1 MIVRAILSSL
11 GGRLVLVV
19 LSIGVSLVL
28 GEGVL
33 RIALNPS
40 DFLHATLVQDPIL
53 GKRIQ
58 PLTTGHDA
66 LGFRNRDVP
75 SHAEVVAI
83 GDSNTYGVGVPREGS
98 WPHQLGMLLGDSVY
112 NMGLGGFGPLQYL
125 HLAQVIAKPM
135 KPRAWVVGFY
145 FGNDLMDSY
154 YLAHGIPHWKDW
166 RLSASPSGTTTT
178 EFDEAGMAEPKKRF
192 ASLRNWLSRH
202 SLLYSVLRATV
213 FQRMASLEREQM
225 LSQSKPDVQWAWSDP
240 AKANVRTVFTPQVRL
255 AAVDIENAPVRE
267 GLQISKRAMA
277 AIQTEA
283 DQKGVKLIVVLI
295 PTKERA
301 YCAQLKV
308 SAARLPL
315 SHARLCDAET
325 KTKAEFM
332 QTLDKHGIY
341 TIDTT
346 AALEAK
352 IAQHVQ
358 LYSVDSDSH
367 LQTAGYGV
375 VAQLVADAIRV
386 HAPKP

>member
-1 MIVRAILSSL
+1 MWAILGRL

-19 LSIGVSLVL
+19 LSTGVSLLL

-33 RIALNPS
+33 RITLNPT
-40 DFLHATLVQDPIL
+40 DFLHATLVRDPIL

-66 LGFRNRDVP
+66 LGFRNSNVP

-83 GDSNTYGVGVPREGS
+83 GDSNTYGVGVPLEGS
-98 WPHQLGMLLGDSVY
+98 WPHQLGMLLVDSVY

-135 KPRAWVVGFY
+135 TPRVWVVGFY
-145 FGNDLMDSY
+145 FGNDLMDAY
-154 YLAHGIPHWKDW
+154 YVAHGTPHWKDW
-166 RLSASPSGTTTT
+166 RLSVRSSGTTT

-213 FQRMASLEREQM
+213 LQRLASLEREQM
-225 LSQSKPDVQWAWSDP
+225 LSQSTPDVQWAWSDP
-240 AKANVRTVFTPQVRL
+240 AKASVRTVFTPKVRL
-255 AAVDIENAPVRE
+255 AAVDIENAPVLE

-277 AIQTEA
+277 AIKSEA
-283 DQKGVKLIVVLI
+283 DLNGVKLIVVLI

-301 YCAQLKV
+301 YCAQLMV

-315 SHARLCDAET
+315 SHARLCEAET

-332 QTLDKHGIY
+332 QTLEKHGIH
-341 TIDTT
+341 TIDAT

-375 VAQLVADAIRV
+375 VAQLVADVIRV
-386 HAPKP
+386 HASKP